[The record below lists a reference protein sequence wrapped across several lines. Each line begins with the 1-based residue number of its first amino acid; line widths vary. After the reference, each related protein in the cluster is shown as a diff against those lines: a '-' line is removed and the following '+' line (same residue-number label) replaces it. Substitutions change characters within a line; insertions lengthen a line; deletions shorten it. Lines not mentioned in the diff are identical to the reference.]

1 MIQEHSRLTPVIYLV
16 LTLNCDLRQYPS
28 QLGDAVHQIYMEEL
42 SRPVVG
48 SLRVNLTPSMEKT
61 AVQLFDELPMG
72 DVWKDACLLPV
83 FEYLYFCR
91 HTRTVDGVD

>member
-1 MIQEHSRLTPVIYLV
+1 MIYLV